1 MGVSK
6 NDVGRPS
13 NKTIIIRRIL
23 KVVLLLIIIALAF
36 LIGYNLKDKN
46 SNNPIKSS
54 GKKIQSDD
62 SIKTSKEEL
71 QLDDSIVK
79 KLYSEIENVSFY
91 EKIDGN
97 IEDLCAFYCEDM
109 TYNDMDDNFKMS
121 LVLNQFDLE
130 KTNKIKYEE
139 IKEKYYDI
147 FGNYDIASE
156 FYNYNINKLGNVKLN
171 KGYYQLLGED
181 VTVDPILGTGYTLV
195 SAQKDSSKIEL
206 FIAQWYNNADELIE
220 TDEPIYE
227 YYDTNACGDVKC
239 SAVFK
244 SSDVNDSKNVI
255 KNNKLTHAYL
265 FVGPRG
271 TGKTSI
277 AKIFAKTINCLH
289 PEDGLSC
296 EKCDICI
303 SNNSNEN
310 VDVIEMDAA
319 SNNGVDEI
327 REIRNHIT
335 LLPTVSKYKIYI
347 IDEVHMLTTGAFN
360 ALLKTLEE
368 PPEHI
373 IFILATTEP
382 HKIPLT
388 IMSRCQSFEFK
399 PIPVA
404 TIKER
409 LKYICA
415 QENINIDDKSL
426 NLIAEES
433 NGGLRDAVSMLDQLN
448 AYADGNIKYE
458 DVLILNGRI
467 NDDEIEK
474 FMTEMVNDDLNSV
487 FTKIES
493 WQEEGKNFIYICE
506 DFIRFLR
513 NELIKFK
520 LENNSNIVN
529 LIGEN
534 KTIEVIMILN
544 KISNDMKIS
553 KDKKV
558 LFDVTII
565 NITNILK
572 SKQMFENNT
581 YTSKNINIENK
592 TPEKV
597 EIKEEKPQT
606 VEVPI
611 KETKDYTLYDELM
624 SIRLNNTLGIA
635 DKKSKIE
642 YENAV
647 ENLKNDISDL
657 NKLKIINLLDDTKI
671 TAGSKD
677 GIILTTDSDNILHD
691 LYDNMELLEES
702 LESLLGK
709 KVKVC
714 ILLDE
719 LWNKKRII
727 YVEKIKNK
735 EKIDIIDE
743 EDILNKIKS
752 LNTGEKS
759 EFDDLLEIGG
769 E

>member
-1 MGVSK
+1 MK
-6 NDVGRPS
+6 YQALYRKYRPKTFDDVYGQQ
-13 NKTIIIRRIL
+13 I
-23 KVVLLLIIIALAF
+23 VV
-36 LIGYNLKDKN
+36 
-46 SNNPIKSS
+46 
-54 GKKIQSDD
+54 Q
-62 SIKTSKEEL
+62 
-71 QLDDSIVK
+71 
-79 KLYSEIENVSFY
+79 
-91 EKIDGN
+91 
-97 IEDLCAFYCEDM
+97 
-109 TYNDMDDNFKMS
+109 
-121 LVLNQFDLE
+121 
-130 KTNKIKYEE
+130 
-139 IKEKYYDI
+139 
-147 FGNYDIASE
+147 
-156 FYNYNINKLGNVKLN
+156 
-171 KGYYQLLGED
+171 
-181 VTVDPILGTGYTLV
+181 TL
-195 SAQKDSSKIEL
+195 
-206 FIAQWYNNADELIE
+206 
-220 TDEPIYE
+220 
-227 YYDTNACGDVKC
+227 
-239 SAVFK
+239 
-244 SSDVNDSKNVI
+244 KNVI

-310 VDVIEMDAA
+310 VDIIEMDAA

-458 DVLILNGRI
+458 DVLLLNGRI
-467 NDDEIEK
+467 NDNEIEK

-544 KISNDMKIS
+544 KIANDMKIS

-572 SKQMFENNT
+572 NKQMFENNT
-581 YTSKNINIENK
+581 YTSKNIKIENK

-606 VEVPI
+606 MEVPI
-611 KETKDYTLYDELM
+611 KETKNYTLYDELM
-624 SIRLNNTLGIA
+624 NIRLNNTLSIA

>member
-1 MGVSK
+1 MK
-6 NDVGRPS
+6 YQALYRKYRPKTFDDVYGQQ
-13 NKTIIIRRIL
+13 I
-23 KVVLLLIIIALAF
+23 VV
-36 LIGYNLKDKN
+36 
-46 SNNPIKSS
+46 
-54 GKKIQSDD
+54 Q
-62 SIKTSKEEL
+62 
-71 QLDDSIVK
+71 
-79 KLYSEIENVSFY
+79 
-91 EKIDGN
+91 
-97 IEDLCAFYCEDM
+97 
-109 TYNDMDDNFKMS
+109 
-121 LVLNQFDLE
+121 
-130 KTNKIKYEE
+130 
-139 IKEKYYDI
+139 
-147 FGNYDIASE
+147 
-156 FYNYNINKLGNVKLN
+156 
-171 KGYYQLLGED
+171 
-181 VTVDPILGTGYTLV
+181 TL
-195 SAQKDSSKIEL
+195 
-206 FIAQWYNNADELIE
+206 
-220 TDEPIYE
+220 
-227 YYDTNACGDVKC
+227 
-239 SAVFK
+239 
-244 SSDVNDSKNVI
+244 KNVI

-310 VDVIEMDAA
+310 VDIIEMDAA

-458 DVLILNGRI
+458 DVLLLNGRI
-467 NDDEIEK
+467 NDNEIEK

-534 KTIEVIMILN
+534 KIIEVIMILN

-572 SKQMFENNT
+572 NKQMFENDT
-581 YTSKNINIENK
+581 YTSKDIKIENK

-606 VEVPI
+606 MEVPI
-611 KETKDYTLYDELM
+611 KETKNYTLYDELM
-624 SIRLNNTLGIA
+624 NIRLNNTLGIA

>member
-1 MGVSK
+1 MK
-6 NDVGRPS
+6 YQALYRKYRPKTFDDVYGQQ
-13 NKTIIIRRIL
+13 I
-23 KVVLLLIIIALAF
+23 VV
-36 LIGYNLKDKN
+36 
-46 SNNPIKSS
+46 
-54 GKKIQSDD
+54 Q
-62 SIKTSKEEL
+62 
-71 QLDDSIVK
+71 
-79 KLYSEIENVSFY
+79 
-91 EKIDGN
+91 
-97 IEDLCAFYCEDM
+97 
-109 TYNDMDDNFKMS
+109 
-121 LVLNQFDLE
+121 
-130 KTNKIKYEE
+130 
-139 IKEKYYDI
+139 
-147 FGNYDIASE
+147 
-156 FYNYNINKLGNVKLN
+156 
-171 KGYYQLLGED
+171 
-181 VTVDPILGTGYTLV
+181 TL
-195 SAQKDSSKIEL
+195 
-206 FIAQWYNNADELIE
+206 
-220 TDEPIYE
+220 
-227 YYDTNACGDVKC
+227 
-239 SAVFK
+239 
-244 SSDVNDSKNVI
+244 KNVI

-289 PEDGLSC
+289 PKDGLSC

-310 VDVIEMDAA
+310 VDIIEMDAA

-458 DVLILNGRI
+458 DVLLLNGRI

-572 SKQMFENNT
+572 SKQTFENDT
-581 YTSKNINIENK
+581 YTSKNIKIENK

-606 VEVPI
+606 MEVPI

>member
-1 MGVSK
+1 MK
-6 NDVGRPS
+6 YQALYRKYRPKTFDDVYGQQ
-13 NKTIIIRRIL
+13 I
-23 KVVLLLIIIALAF
+23 VV
-36 LIGYNLKDKN
+36 
-46 SNNPIKSS
+46 
-54 GKKIQSDD
+54 Q
-62 SIKTSKEEL
+62 
-71 QLDDSIVK
+71 
-79 KLYSEIENVSFY
+79 
-91 EKIDGN
+91 
-97 IEDLCAFYCEDM
+97 
-109 TYNDMDDNFKMS
+109 
-121 LVLNQFDLE
+121 
-130 KTNKIKYEE
+130 
-139 IKEKYYDI
+139 
-147 FGNYDIASE
+147 
-156 FYNYNINKLGNVKLN
+156 
-171 KGYYQLLGED
+171 
-181 VTVDPILGTGYTLV
+181 TL
-195 SAQKDSSKIEL
+195 
-206 FIAQWYNNADELIE
+206 
-220 TDEPIYE
+220 
-227 YYDTNACGDVKC
+227 
-239 SAVFK
+239 
-244 SSDVNDSKNVI
+244 KNVI

-277 AKIFAKTINCLH
+277 AKIFAKTINCLN

-310 VDVIEMDAA
+310 VDIIEMDAA

-458 DVLILNGRI
+458 DVLLLNGRI
-467 NDDEIEK
+467 NDNEIEK
-474 FMTEMVNDDLNSV
+474 FMAEMVNDDLNSV

-572 SKQMFENNT
+572 NKQMFENDT
-581 YTSKNINIENK
+581 YTSKNIKIENK

-597 EIKEEKPQT
+597 EIKEEKTQT

-611 KETKDYTLYDELM
+611 KETKNYTLYDELM
-624 SIRLNNTLGIA
+624 NIRLNNTLGIA

-727 YVEKIKNK
+727 YVKKIKNK

-743 EDILNKIKS
+743 EEILNKIKS

>member
-1 MGVSK
+1 MK
-6 NDVGRPS
+6 YQALYRKYRPKTFDDVYGQQ
-13 NKTIIIRRIL
+13 I
-23 KVVLLLIIIALAF
+23 VV
-36 LIGYNLKDKN
+36 
-46 SNNPIKSS
+46 
-54 GKKIQSDD
+54 Q
-62 SIKTSKEEL
+62 
-71 QLDDSIVK
+71 
-79 KLYSEIENVSFY
+79 
-91 EKIDGN
+91 
-97 IEDLCAFYCEDM
+97 
-109 TYNDMDDNFKMS
+109 
-121 LVLNQFDLE
+121 
-130 KTNKIKYEE
+130 
-139 IKEKYYDI
+139 
-147 FGNYDIASE
+147 
-156 FYNYNINKLGNVKLN
+156 
-171 KGYYQLLGED
+171 
-181 VTVDPILGTGYTLV
+181 TL
-195 SAQKDSSKIEL
+195 
-206 FIAQWYNNADELIE
+206 
-220 TDEPIYE
+220 
-227 YYDTNACGDVKC
+227 
-239 SAVFK
+239 
-244 SSDVNDSKNVI
+244 KNVI

-310 VDVIEMDAA
+310 VDIIEMDAA

-404 TIKER
+404 IIKER

-458 DVLILNGRI
+458 DVLLLNGRI

-534 KTIEVIMILN
+534 KIIEVIMILN

-572 SKQMFENNT
+572 NKQMFENNT
-581 YTSKNINIENK
+581 YTSKDIKIENK

-606 VEVPI
+606 MKVPI
-611 KETKDYTLYDELM
+611 KETKNYTLYDELM
-624 SIRLNNTLGIA
+624 NIRLNNTLGIA

-642 YENAV
+642 YENTV

-709 KVKVC
+709 NVKVC

-743 EDILNKIKS
+743 EDILNKIKL

>member
-1 MGVSK
+1 MK
-6 NDVGRPS
+6 YQALYRKYRPKTFDDVYGQQ
-13 NKTIIIRRIL
+13 I
-23 KVVLLLIIIALAF
+23 VV
-36 LIGYNLKDKN
+36 
-46 SNNPIKSS
+46 
-54 GKKIQSDD
+54 Q
-62 SIKTSKEEL
+62 
-71 QLDDSIVK
+71 
-79 KLYSEIENVSFY
+79 
-91 EKIDGN
+91 
-97 IEDLCAFYCEDM
+97 
-109 TYNDMDDNFKMS
+109 
-121 LVLNQFDLE
+121 
-130 KTNKIKYEE
+130 
-139 IKEKYYDI
+139 
-147 FGNYDIASE
+147 
-156 FYNYNINKLGNVKLN
+156 
-171 KGYYQLLGED
+171 
-181 VTVDPILGTGYTLV
+181 TL
-195 SAQKDSSKIEL
+195 
-206 FIAQWYNNADELIE
+206 
-220 TDEPIYE
+220 
-227 YYDTNACGDVKC
+227 
-239 SAVFK
+239 
-244 SSDVNDSKNVI
+244 KNVI

-296 EKCDICI
+296 EKCDICV

-310 VDVIEMDAA
+310 VDIIEMDAA

-572 SKQMFENNT
+572 SKQMFIEFLFRLHRRENVHF
-581 YTSKNINIENK
+581 
-592 TPEKV
+592 P
-597 EIKEEKPQT
+597 
-606 VEVPI
+606 
-611 KETKDYTLYDELM
+611 
-624 SIRLNNTLGIA
+624 
-635 DKKSKIE
+635 
-642 YENAV
+642 
-647 ENLKNDISDL
+647 
-657 NKLKIINLLDDTKI
+657 
-671 TAGSKD
+671 
-677 GIILTTDSDNILHD
+677 
-691 LYDNMELLEES
+691 
-702 LESLLGK
+702 
-709 KVKVC
+709 
-714 ILLDE
+714 
-719 LWNKKRII
+719 
-727 YVEKIKNK
+727 
-735 EKIDIIDE
+735 
-743 EDILNKIKS
+743 
-752 LNTGEKS
+752 
-759 EFDDLLEIGG
+759 
-769 E
+769 

>member
-1 MGVSK
+1 MK
-6 NDVGRPS
+6 YQALYRKYRPKTFDDVYGQQ
-13 NKTIIIRRIL
+13 I
-23 KVVLLLIIIALAF
+23 VV
-36 LIGYNLKDKN
+36 
-46 SNNPIKSS
+46 
-54 GKKIQSDD
+54 Q
-62 SIKTSKEEL
+62 
-71 QLDDSIVK
+71 
-79 KLYSEIENVSFY
+79 
-91 EKIDGN
+91 
-97 IEDLCAFYCEDM
+97 
-109 TYNDMDDNFKMS
+109 
-121 LVLNQFDLE
+121 
-130 KTNKIKYEE
+130 
-139 IKEKYYDI
+139 
-147 FGNYDIASE
+147 
-156 FYNYNINKLGNVKLN
+156 
-171 KGYYQLLGED
+171 
-181 VTVDPILGTGYTLV
+181 TL
-195 SAQKDSSKIEL
+195 
-206 FIAQWYNNADELIE
+206 
-220 TDEPIYE
+220 
-227 YYDTNACGDVKC
+227 
-239 SAVFK
+239 
-244 SSDVNDSKNVI
+244 KNVI

-310 VDVIEMDAA
+310 VDIIEMDAA

-404 TIKER
+404 IIKER

-415 QENINIDDKSL
+415 HENINIDDKSL

-448 AYADGNIKYE
+448 AYSDGNIKYE
-458 DVLILNGRI
+458 DVLLLNGRI
-467 NDDEIEK
+467 NDNEIEK

-572 SKQMFENNT
+572 NKQMFENNT
-581 YTSKNINIENK
+581 YTSKNIKIENK

-611 KETKDYTLYDELM
+611 KETKNYTLYDELM
-624 SIRLNNTLGIA
+624 NIRLNNTLGIA

>member
-1 MGVSK
+1 MK
-6 NDVGRPS
+6 YQALYRKYRPKTFDDVYGQQ
-13 NKTIIIRRIL
+13 I
-23 KVVLLLIIIALAF
+23 VV
-36 LIGYNLKDKN
+36 
-46 SNNPIKSS
+46 
-54 GKKIQSDD
+54 Q
-62 SIKTSKEEL
+62 
-71 QLDDSIVK
+71 
-79 KLYSEIENVSFY
+79 
-91 EKIDGN
+91 
-97 IEDLCAFYCEDM
+97 
-109 TYNDMDDNFKMS
+109 
-121 LVLNQFDLE
+121 
-130 KTNKIKYEE
+130 
-139 IKEKYYDI
+139 
-147 FGNYDIASE
+147 
-156 FYNYNINKLGNVKLN
+156 
-171 KGYYQLLGED
+171 
-181 VTVDPILGTGYTLV
+181 TL
-195 SAQKDSSKIEL
+195 
-206 FIAQWYNNADELIE
+206 
-220 TDEPIYE
+220 
-227 YYDTNACGDVKC
+227 
-239 SAVFK
+239 
-244 SSDVNDSKNVI
+244 KNVI

-310 VDVIEMDAA
+310 VDIIEMDAA

-458 DVLILNGRI
+458 DVLLLNGRI
-467 NDDEIEK
+467 NDNEIEK

-487 FTKIES
+487 FAKIES

-520 LENNSNIVN
+520 LENNSNIVS

-572 SKQMFENNT
+572 NKQMFENNT
-581 YTSKNINIENK
+581 YESKNIQIENK
-592 TPEKV
+592 TSEKV

-743 EDILNKIKS
+743 KDILNKIKS

>member
-1 MGVSK
+1 MK
-6 NDVGRPS
+6 YQALYRKYRPKTFDDVYGQQ
-13 NKTIIIRRIL
+13 I
-23 KVVLLLIIIALAF
+23 VV
-36 LIGYNLKDKN
+36 
-46 SNNPIKSS
+46 
-54 GKKIQSDD
+54 Q
-62 SIKTSKEEL
+62 
-71 QLDDSIVK
+71 
-79 KLYSEIENVSFY
+79 
-91 EKIDGN
+91 
-97 IEDLCAFYCEDM
+97 
-109 TYNDMDDNFKMS
+109 
-121 LVLNQFDLE
+121 
-130 KTNKIKYEE
+130 
-139 IKEKYYDI
+139 
-147 FGNYDIASE
+147 
-156 FYNYNINKLGNVKLN
+156 
-171 KGYYQLLGED
+171 
-181 VTVDPILGTGYTLV
+181 TL
-195 SAQKDSSKIEL
+195 
-206 FIAQWYNNADELIE
+206 
-220 TDEPIYE
+220 
-227 YYDTNACGDVKC
+227 
-239 SAVFK
+239 
-244 SSDVNDSKNVI
+244 KNVI

-296 EKCDICI
+296 EKCDICV
-303 SNNSNEN
+303 SNNLNEN
-310 VDVIEMDAA
+310 VDIIEMDAA

-347 IDEVHMLTTGAFN
+347 IDEVHMLTTGTFN

-399 PIPVA
+399 PIPV
-404 TIKER
+404 TIIKER
-409 LKYICA
+409 LKYICT

-458 DVLILNGRI
+458 DVLLLNGRI
-467 NDDEIEK
+467 NDNEIEK

-493 WQEEGKNFIYICE
+493 WQEEGKNFIYISE

-572 SKQMFENNT
+572 NKQMFENNT
-581 YTSKNINIENK
+581 YTSKNIKIENK

-606 VEVPI
+606 MEVPI
-611 KETKDYTLYDELM
+611 KETKNYTLYDELM
-624 SIRLNNTLGIA
+624 NIRLNNTLSIA

-642 YENAV
+642 YETAV

-735 EKIDIIDE
+735 EKIDIINE
-743 EDILNKIKS
+743 EDILNKIKL

>member
-1 MGVSK
+1 MK
-6 NDVGRPS
+6 YQALYRKYRPKTFDDVYGQQ
-13 NKTIIIRRIL
+13 I
-23 KVVLLLIIIALAF
+23 VV
-36 LIGYNLKDKN
+36 
-46 SNNPIKSS
+46 
-54 GKKIQSDD
+54 Q
-62 SIKTSKEEL
+62 
-71 QLDDSIVK
+71 
-79 KLYSEIENVSFY
+79 
-91 EKIDGN
+91 
-97 IEDLCAFYCEDM
+97 
-109 TYNDMDDNFKMS
+109 
-121 LVLNQFDLE
+121 
-130 KTNKIKYEE
+130 
-139 IKEKYYDI
+139 
-147 FGNYDIASE
+147 
-156 FYNYNINKLGNVKLN
+156 
-171 KGYYQLLGED
+171 
-181 VTVDPILGTGYTLV
+181 TL
-195 SAQKDSSKIEL
+195 
-206 FIAQWYNNADELIE
+206 
-220 TDEPIYE
+220 
-227 YYDTNACGDVKC
+227 
-239 SAVFK
+239 
-244 SSDVNDSKNVI
+244 KNVI

-310 VDVIEMDAA
+310 VDIIEMDAA

-409 LKYICA
+409 LKYICS

-458 DVLILNGRI
+458 DVLLLNGRI

-474 FMTEMVNDDLNSV
+474 FMTKMVNDDLNSV

-520 LENNSNIVN
+520 LENNSNIVS

-572 SKQMFENNT
+572 NKQMFENT
-581 YTSKNINIENK
+581 AYESKNIKIENK

-624 SIRLNNTLGIA
+624 NIRLNNTLGIA

-677 GIILTTDSDNILHD
+677 GIIFTTDSDNILHD

-702 LESLLGK
+702 MESLLGK

>member
-1 MGVSK
+1 MK
-6 NDVGRPS
+6 YQALYRKYRPKTFDDVYGQQ
-13 NKTIIIRRIL
+13 I
-23 KVVLLLIIIALAF
+23 VV
-36 LIGYNLKDKN
+36 
-46 SNNPIKSS
+46 
-54 GKKIQSDD
+54 Q
-62 SIKTSKEEL
+62 
-71 QLDDSIVK
+71 
-79 KLYSEIENVSFY
+79 
-91 EKIDGN
+91 
-97 IEDLCAFYCEDM
+97 
-109 TYNDMDDNFKMS
+109 
-121 LVLNQFDLE
+121 
-130 KTNKIKYEE
+130 
-139 IKEKYYDI
+139 
-147 FGNYDIASE
+147 
-156 FYNYNINKLGNVKLN
+156 
-171 KGYYQLLGED
+171 
-181 VTVDPILGTGYTLV
+181 TL
-195 SAQKDSSKIEL
+195 
-206 FIAQWYNNADELIE
+206 
-220 TDEPIYE
+220 
-227 YYDTNACGDVKC
+227 
-239 SAVFK
+239 
-244 SSDVNDSKNVI
+244 KNVI

-310 VDVIEMDAA
+310 VDIIEMDAA

-458 DVLILNGRI
+458 DVLLLNGRI

-474 FMTEMVNDDLNSV
+474 FMIEMVNDDLDSL

-572 SKQMFENNT
+572 NKQMFENNV
-581 YTSKNINIENK
+581 YDSKNMKIENK
-592 TPEKV
+592 TSEKV

-611 KETKDYTLYDELM
+611 KEIKDYTLYDELM
-624 SIRLNNTLGIA
+624 SIRLNNTLSIA

-677 GIILTTDSDNILHD
+677 GIILTTDNDNILHD

-743 EDILNKIKS
+743 KDILNKIKS

>member
-1 MGVSK
+1 MK
-6 NDVGRPS
+6 YQALYRKYRPKTFDDVYGQQ
-13 NKTIIIRRIL
+13 I
-23 KVVLLLIIIALAF
+23 VV
-36 LIGYNLKDKN
+36 
-46 SNNPIKSS
+46 
-54 GKKIQSDD
+54 Q
-62 SIKTSKEEL
+62 
-71 QLDDSIVK
+71 
-79 KLYSEIENVSFY
+79 
-91 EKIDGN
+91 
-97 IEDLCAFYCEDM
+97 
-109 TYNDMDDNFKMS
+109 
-121 LVLNQFDLE
+121 
-130 KTNKIKYEE
+130 
-139 IKEKYYDI
+139 
-147 FGNYDIASE
+147 
-156 FYNYNINKLGNVKLN
+156 
-171 KGYYQLLGED
+171 
-181 VTVDPILGTGYTLV
+181 TL
-195 SAQKDSSKIEL
+195 
-206 FIAQWYNNADELIE
+206 
-220 TDEPIYE
+220 
-227 YYDTNACGDVKC
+227 
-239 SAVFK
+239 
-244 SSDVNDSKNVI
+244 KNVI

-310 VDVIEMDAA
+310 VDIIEMDAA

-458 DVLILNGRI
+458 DVLLLNGRI
-467 NDDEIEK
+467 NDNEIEK

-572 SKQMFENNT
+572 NKQMFENDTN
-581 YTSKNINIENK
+581 TSKNIKIENK

-606 VEVPI
+606 MEVPI
-611 KETKDYTLYDELM
+611 KETKNYTLYDELM
-624 SIRLNNTLGIA
+624 NIRLNNTLSIA

>member
-1 MGVSK
+1 MK
-6 NDVGRPS
+6 YQALYRKYRPKTFDDVYGQQ
-13 NKTIIIRRIL
+13 I
-23 KVVLLLIIIALAF
+23 VV
-36 LIGYNLKDKN
+36 
-46 SNNPIKSS
+46 
-54 GKKIQSDD
+54 Q
-62 SIKTSKEEL
+62 
-71 QLDDSIVK
+71 
-79 KLYSEIENVSFY
+79 
-91 EKIDGN
+91 
-97 IEDLCAFYCEDM
+97 
-109 TYNDMDDNFKMS
+109 
-121 LVLNQFDLE
+121 
-130 KTNKIKYEE
+130 
-139 IKEKYYDI
+139 
-147 FGNYDIASE
+147 
-156 FYNYNINKLGNVKLN
+156 
-171 KGYYQLLGED
+171 
-181 VTVDPILGTGYTLV
+181 TL
-195 SAQKDSSKIEL
+195 
-206 FIAQWYNNADELIE
+206 
-220 TDEPIYE
+220 
-227 YYDTNACGDVKC
+227 
-239 SAVFK
+239 
-244 SSDVNDSKNVI
+244 KNVI

-310 VDVIEMDAA
+310 VDIIEMDAA

-335 LLPTVSKYKIYI
+335 LLPTISKYKIYI

-404 TIKER
+404 IIKER

-458 DVLILNGRI
+458 DVLLLNGRI
-467 NDDEIEK
+467 NDNEIEK

-513 NELIKFK
+513 NELIKFN

-572 SKQMFENNT
+572 NKQMFENDT
-581 YTSKNINIENK
+581 YTSKDIKIENK

-606 VEVPI
+606 MEVPI
-611 KETKDYTLYDELM
+611 KETKNYTLYDELM
-624 SIRLNNTLGIA
+624 NIRLNNTLGIA

>member
-1 MGVSK
+1 MK
-6 NDVGRPS
+6 YQALYRKYRPKTFDDVYGQQ
-13 NKTIIIRRIL
+13 I
-23 KVVLLLIIIALAF
+23 VV
-36 LIGYNLKDKN
+36 
-46 SNNPIKSS
+46 
-54 GKKIQSDD
+54 Q
-62 SIKTSKEEL
+62 
-71 QLDDSIVK
+71 
-79 KLYSEIENVSFY
+79 
-91 EKIDGN
+91 
-97 IEDLCAFYCEDM
+97 
-109 TYNDMDDNFKMS
+109 
-121 LVLNQFDLE
+121 
-130 KTNKIKYEE
+130 
-139 IKEKYYDI
+139 
-147 FGNYDIASE
+147 
-156 FYNYNINKLGNVKLN
+156 
-171 KGYYQLLGED
+171 
-181 VTVDPILGTGYTLV
+181 TL
-195 SAQKDSSKIEL
+195 
-206 FIAQWYNNADELIE
+206 
-220 TDEPIYE
+220 
-227 YYDTNACGDVKC
+227 
-239 SAVFK
+239 
-244 SSDVNDSKNVI
+244 KNVI

-296 EKCDICI
+296 EKCDICV
-303 SNNSNEN
+303 SNNLNEN
-310 VDVIEMDAA
+310 VDIIEMDAA

-404 TIKER
+404 IIKER

-458 DVLILNGRI
+458 DVLLLNGRI
-467 NDDEIEK
+467 NDNEIEK

-572 SKQMFENNT
+572 SKQMFENDT
-581 YTSKNINIENK
+581 YTSKNIKIENK

-606 VEVPI
+606 MEVPI

-743 EDILNKIKS
+743 KDILNKIKS

>member
-1 MGVSK
+1 MK
-6 NDVGRPS
+6 YQALYRKYRPKTFDDVYGQQ
-13 NKTIIIRRIL
+13 I
-23 KVVLLLIIIALAF
+23 VV
-36 LIGYNLKDKN
+36 
-46 SNNPIKSS
+46 
-54 GKKIQSDD
+54 Q
-62 SIKTSKEEL
+62 
-71 QLDDSIVK
+71 
-79 KLYSEIENVSFY
+79 
-91 EKIDGN
+91 
-97 IEDLCAFYCEDM
+97 
-109 TYNDMDDNFKMS
+109 
-121 LVLNQFDLE
+121 
-130 KTNKIKYEE
+130 
-139 IKEKYYDI
+139 
-147 FGNYDIASE
+147 
-156 FYNYNINKLGNVKLN
+156 
-171 KGYYQLLGED
+171 
-181 VTVDPILGTGYTLV
+181 TL
-195 SAQKDSSKIEL
+195 
-206 FIAQWYNNADELIE
+206 
-220 TDEPIYE
+220 
-227 YYDTNACGDVKC
+227 
-239 SAVFK
+239 
-244 SSDVNDSKNVI
+244 KNVI

-310 VDVIEMDAA
+310 VDIIEMDAA

-458 DVLILNGRI
+458 DVLLLNGRI
-467 NDDEIEK
+467 NDNEIEK

-572 SKQMFENNT
+572 NKQTFENDT
-581 YTSKNINIENK
+581 YTSKNIKIENK

-606 VEVPI
+606 IEVPI
-611 KETKDYTLYDELM
+611 KETKNYTLYDELM
-624 SIRLNNTLGIA
+624 NIRLNNTLGIA

-743 EDILNKIKS
+743 KGILNKIKL

>member
-1 MGVSK
+1 MK
-6 NDVGRPS
+6 YQALYRKYRPKTFDDVYGQQ
-13 NKTIIIRRIL
+13 I
-23 KVVLLLIIIALAF
+23 VV
-36 LIGYNLKDKN
+36 
-46 SNNPIKSS
+46 
-54 GKKIQSDD
+54 Q
-62 SIKTSKEEL
+62 
-71 QLDDSIVK
+71 
-79 KLYSEIENVSFY
+79 
-91 EKIDGN
+91 
-97 IEDLCAFYCEDM
+97 
-109 TYNDMDDNFKMS
+109 
-121 LVLNQFDLE
+121 
-130 KTNKIKYEE
+130 
-139 IKEKYYDI
+139 
-147 FGNYDIASE
+147 
-156 FYNYNINKLGNVKLN
+156 
-171 KGYYQLLGED
+171 
-181 VTVDPILGTGYTLV
+181 TL
-195 SAQKDSSKIEL
+195 
-206 FIAQWYNNADELIE
+206 
-220 TDEPIYE
+220 
-227 YYDTNACGDVKC
+227 
-239 SAVFK
+239 
-244 SSDVNDSKNVI
+244 KNVI

-310 VDVIEMDAA
+310 VDIIEMDAA

-458 DVLILNGRI
+458 DVLLLNGRI

-520 LENNSNIVN
+520 LENNSNIVS

-572 SKQMFENNT
+572 NKQMFENNA
-581 YTSKNINIENK
+581 YDSKNMKIENK
-592 TPEKV
+592 IPEKV

-635 DKKSKIE
+635 DKRSKIE

-735 EKIDIIDE
+735 ETIDIIDE
-743 EDILNKIKS
+743 KDILNKIKS

>member
-1 MGVSK
+1 MK
-6 NDVGRPS
+6 YQALYRKYRPKTFDDVYGQQ
-13 NKTIIIRRIL
+13 I
-23 KVVLLLIIIALAF
+23 VV
-36 LIGYNLKDKN
+36 
-46 SNNPIKSS
+46 
-54 GKKIQSDD
+54 Q
-62 SIKTSKEEL
+62 
-71 QLDDSIVK
+71 
-79 KLYSEIENVSFY
+79 
-91 EKIDGN
+91 
-97 IEDLCAFYCEDM
+97 
-109 TYNDMDDNFKMS
+109 
-121 LVLNQFDLE
+121 
-130 KTNKIKYEE
+130 
-139 IKEKYYDI
+139 
-147 FGNYDIASE
+147 
-156 FYNYNINKLGNVKLN
+156 
-171 KGYYQLLGED
+171 
-181 VTVDPILGTGYTLV
+181 TL
-195 SAQKDSSKIEL
+195 
-206 FIAQWYNNADELIE
+206 
-220 TDEPIYE
+220 
-227 YYDTNACGDVKC
+227 
-239 SAVFK
+239 
-244 SSDVNDSKNVI
+244 KNVI

-310 VDVIEMDAA
+310 VDIIEMDAA

-458 DVLILNGRI
+458 DVLLLNGRI

-474 FMTEMVNDDLNSV
+474 FMKKMVNDDLNSV

-520 LENNSNIVN
+520 LENNSNIVS

-572 SKQMFENNT
+572 NKQMFENT
-581 YTSKNINIENK
+581 AYESKNIKIENK

-624 SIRLNNTLGIA
+624 NIRLNNTLGIA

-677 GIILTTDSDNILHD
+677 GIIFTTDSDNILHD

-702 LESLLGK
+702 MESLLGK

>member
-1 MGVSK
+1 MK
-6 NDVGRPS
+6 YQALYRKYRPKTFDDVYGQQ
-13 NKTIIIRRIL
+13 I
-23 KVVLLLIIIALAF
+23 VV
-36 LIGYNLKDKN
+36 
-46 SNNPIKSS
+46 
-54 GKKIQSDD
+54 Q
-62 SIKTSKEEL
+62 
-71 QLDDSIVK
+71 
-79 KLYSEIENVSFY
+79 
-91 EKIDGN
+91 
-97 IEDLCAFYCEDM
+97 
-109 TYNDMDDNFKMS
+109 
-121 LVLNQFDLE
+121 
-130 KTNKIKYEE
+130 
-139 IKEKYYDI
+139 
-147 FGNYDIASE
+147 
-156 FYNYNINKLGNVKLN
+156 
-171 KGYYQLLGED
+171 
-181 VTVDPILGTGYTLV
+181 TL
-195 SAQKDSSKIEL
+195 
-206 FIAQWYNNADELIE
+206 
-220 TDEPIYE
+220 
-227 YYDTNACGDVKC
+227 
-239 SAVFK
+239 
-244 SSDVNDSKNVI
+244 KNVI

-296 EKCDICI
+296 EKCDICV

-310 VDVIEMDAA
+310 VDIIEMDAA

-458 DVLILNGRI
+458 DVLLLNGRI

-572 SKQMFENNT
+572 SKRMFENNT
-581 YTSKNINIENK
+581 YTSKNINTENK

-597 EIKEEKPQT
+597 EIKEEKLQT
-606 VEVPI
+606 MEVPI
-611 KETKDYTLYDELM
+611 KETKNYTLYDELM
-624 SIRLNNTLGIA
+624 NIRLNNTLSIA

-743 EDILNKIKS
+743 KDILNKIKS

>member
-1 MGVSK
+1 MK
-6 NDVGRPS
+6 YQALYRKYRPKTFDDVYGQQ
-13 NKTIIIRRIL
+13 I
-23 KVVLLLIIIALAF
+23 VV
-36 LIGYNLKDKN
+36 
-46 SNNPIKSS
+46 
-54 GKKIQSDD
+54 Q
-62 SIKTSKEEL
+62 
-71 QLDDSIVK
+71 
-79 KLYSEIENVSFY
+79 
-91 EKIDGN
+91 
-97 IEDLCAFYCEDM
+97 
-109 TYNDMDDNFKMS
+109 
-121 LVLNQFDLE
+121 
-130 KTNKIKYEE
+130 
-139 IKEKYYDI
+139 
-147 FGNYDIASE
+147 
-156 FYNYNINKLGNVKLN
+156 
-171 KGYYQLLGED
+171 
-181 VTVDPILGTGYTLV
+181 TL
-195 SAQKDSSKIEL
+195 
-206 FIAQWYNNADELIE
+206 
-220 TDEPIYE
+220 
-227 YYDTNACGDVKC
+227 
-239 SAVFK
+239 
-244 SSDVNDSKNVI
+244 KNVI

-296 EKCDICI
+296 EKCDICV
-303 SNNSNEN
+303 SNNLNEN
-310 VDVIEMDAA
+310 VDIIEMDAA

-458 DVLILNGRI
+458 DVLLLNGRI
-467 NDDEIEK
+467 NDNEIEK

-520 LENNSNIVN
+520 LENNSNIVS

-572 SKQMFENNT
+572 SKQMFESNS
-581 YTSKNINIENK
+581 YESKNIKIENK
-592 TPEKV
+592 TSENE
-597 EIKEEKPQT
+597 EIKEEKLQT

-611 KETKDYTLYDELM
+611 KETKNYTLYDELM
-624 SIRLNNTLGIA
+624 NIRLNNTLGIA

-743 EDILNKIKS
+743 KDILNKIKL

>member
-1 MGVSK
+1 MK
-6 NDVGRPS
+6 YQALYRKYRPKTFDDVYGQQ
-13 NKTIIIRRIL
+13 I
-23 KVVLLLIIIALAF
+23 VV
-36 LIGYNLKDKN
+36 
-46 SNNPIKSS
+46 
-54 GKKIQSDD
+54 Q
-62 SIKTSKEEL
+62 
-71 QLDDSIVK
+71 
-79 KLYSEIENVSFY
+79 
-91 EKIDGN
+91 
-97 IEDLCAFYCEDM
+97 
-109 TYNDMDDNFKMS
+109 
-121 LVLNQFDLE
+121 
-130 KTNKIKYEE
+130 
-139 IKEKYYDI
+139 
-147 FGNYDIASE
+147 
-156 FYNYNINKLGNVKLN
+156 
-171 KGYYQLLGED
+171 
-181 VTVDPILGTGYTLV
+181 TL
-195 SAQKDSSKIEL
+195 
-206 FIAQWYNNADELIE
+206 
-220 TDEPIYE
+220 
-227 YYDTNACGDVKC
+227 
-239 SAVFK
+239 
-244 SSDVNDSKNVI
+244 KNVI

-310 VDVIEMDAA
+310 VDIIEMDAA

-458 DVLILNGRI
+458 DVLLLNGRI

-572 SKQMFENNT
+572 NKQMFENNT
-581 YTSKNINIENK
+581 YTSKNIKIENK

-597 EIKEEKPQT
+597 EKKEEKPQT
-606 VEVPI
+606 MEVPI
-611 KETKDYTLYDELM
+611 KETKNYTLYDELM
-624 SIRLNNTLGIA
+624 NIRLNNTLGIA

>member
-1 MGVSK
+1 MK
-6 NDVGRPS
+6 YQALYRKYRPKTFDDVYGQQ
-13 NKTIIIRRIL
+13 I
-23 KVVLLLIIIALAF
+23 VV
-36 LIGYNLKDKN
+36 
-46 SNNPIKSS
+46 
-54 GKKIQSDD
+54 Q
-62 SIKTSKEEL
+62 
-71 QLDDSIVK
+71 
-79 KLYSEIENVSFY
+79 
-91 EKIDGN
+91 
-97 IEDLCAFYCEDM
+97 
-109 TYNDMDDNFKMS
+109 
-121 LVLNQFDLE
+121 
-130 KTNKIKYEE
+130 
-139 IKEKYYDI
+139 
-147 FGNYDIASE
+147 
-156 FYNYNINKLGNVKLN
+156 
-171 KGYYQLLGED
+171 
-181 VTVDPILGTGYTLV
+181 TL
-195 SAQKDSSKIEL
+195 
-206 FIAQWYNNADELIE
+206 
-220 TDEPIYE
+220 
-227 YYDTNACGDVKC
+227 
-239 SAVFK
+239 
-244 SSDVNDSKNVI
+244 KNVI

-310 VDVIEMDAA
+310 VDIIEMDAA

-458 DVLILNGRI
+458 DVLLLNGRI
-467 NDDEIEK
+467 NDNEIEK

-534 KTIEVIMILN
+534 KTIEAIMILN

-572 SKQMFENNT
+572 NKQMFENIT
-581 YTSKNINIENK
+581 HESKNIKIENK
-592 TPEKV
+592 TPEKI

-624 SIRLNNTLGIA
+624 SIRLNNTLSIA
-635 DKKSKIE
+635 DKRSKIE

-743 EDILNKIKS
+743 KDILNKIKS

>member
-1 MGVSK
+1 MK
-6 NDVGRPS
+6 YQALYRKYRPKTFDDVYGQQ
-13 NKTIIIRRIL
+13 IVVQIL
-23 KVVLLLIIIALAF
+23 
-36 LIGYNLKDKN
+36 
-46 SNNPIKSS
+46 
-54 GKKIQSDD
+54 
-62 SIKTSKEEL
+62 
-71 QLDDSIVK
+71 
-79 KLYSEIENVSFY
+79 
-91 EKIDGN
+91 
-97 IEDLCAFYCEDM
+97 
-109 TYNDMDDNFKMS
+109 
-121 LVLNQFDLE
+121 
-130 KTNKIKYEE
+130 
-139 IKEKYYDI
+139 
-147 FGNYDIASE
+147 
-156 FYNYNINKLGNVKLN
+156 
-171 KGYYQLLGED
+171 
-181 VTVDPILGTGYTLV
+181 
-195 SAQKDSSKIEL
+195 
-206 FIAQWYNNADELIE
+206 
-220 TDEPIYE
+220 
-227 YYDTNACGDVKC
+227 
-239 SAVFK
+239 
-244 SSDVNDSKNVI
+244 KNVI

-310 VDVIEMDAA
+310 VDIIEMDAA

-458 DVLILNGRI
+458 DVLLLNGRI

-520 LENNSNIVN
+520 LENNSNIVS

-572 SKQMFENNT
+572 NKQMFENAA
-581 YTSKNINIENK
+581 YESKNIKIENK

-624 SIRLNNTLGIA
+624 NIRLNNTLGIA
-635 DKKSKIE
+635 DKTSKIE

-677 GIILTTDSDNILHD
+677 GIIFTTDSDNILHD
-691 LYDNMELLEES
+691 LYDNMKLLEES
-702 LESLLGK
+702 MESLLGK

>member
-1 MGVSK
+1 MK
-6 NDVGRPS
+6 YQALYRKYRPKTFDDVYGQQ
-13 NKTIIIRRIL
+13 I
-23 KVVLLLIIIALAF
+23 VV
-36 LIGYNLKDKN
+36 
-46 SNNPIKSS
+46 
-54 GKKIQSDD
+54 Q
-62 SIKTSKEEL
+62 
-71 QLDDSIVK
+71 
-79 KLYSEIENVSFY
+79 
-91 EKIDGN
+91 
-97 IEDLCAFYCEDM
+97 
-109 TYNDMDDNFKMS
+109 
-121 LVLNQFDLE
+121 
-130 KTNKIKYEE
+130 
-139 IKEKYYDI
+139 
-147 FGNYDIASE
+147 
-156 FYNYNINKLGNVKLN
+156 
-171 KGYYQLLGED
+171 
-181 VTVDPILGTGYTLV
+181 TL
-195 SAQKDSSKIEL
+195 
-206 FIAQWYNNADELIE
+206 
-220 TDEPIYE
+220 
-227 YYDTNACGDVKC
+227 
-239 SAVFK
+239 
-244 SSDVNDSKNVI
+244 KNVI

-310 VDVIEMDAA
+310 VDIIEMDAA

-448 AYADGNIKYE
+448 AYSDGNIKYE
-458 DVLILNGRI
+458 DVLLLNGRI
-467 NDDEIEK
+467 NDNEIEK

-572 SKQMFENNT
+572 NKQMFENNT
-581 YTSKNINIENK
+581 YTSKNIKIENK

-611 KETKDYTLYDELM
+611 KETKNYTLYDELM
-624 SIRLNNTLGIA
+624 NIRLNNTLGIA

-743 EDILNKIKS
+743 KDILNKIKL

>member
-1 MGVSK
+1 MK
-6 NDVGRPS
+6 YQALYRKYRPKTFDDVYGQQ
-13 NKTIIIRRIL
+13 I
-23 KVVLLLIIIALAF
+23 VV
-36 LIGYNLKDKN
+36 
-46 SNNPIKSS
+46 
-54 GKKIQSDD
+54 Q
-62 SIKTSKEEL
+62 
-71 QLDDSIVK
+71 
-79 KLYSEIENVSFY
+79 
-91 EKIDGN
+91 
-97 IEDLCAFYCEDM
+97 
-109 TYNDMDDNFKMS
+109 
-121 LVLNQFDLE
+121 
-130 KTNKIKYEE
+130 
-139 IKEKYYDI
+139 
-147 FGNYDIASE
+147 
-156 FYNYNINKLGNVKLN
+156 
-171 KGYYQLLGED
+171 
-181 VTVDPILGTGYTLV
+181 TL
-195 SAQKDSSKIEL
+195 
-206 FIAQWYNNADELIE
+206 
-220 TDEPIYE
+220 
-227 YYDTNACGDVKC
+227 
-239 SAVFK
+239 
-244 SSDVNDSKNVI
+244 KNVI

-310 VDVIEMDAA
+310 VDIIEMDAA

-458 DVLILNGRI
+458 DVLLLNGRI
-467 NDDEIEK
+467 NDNEIEK

-534 KTIEVIMILN
+534 KIIEVIMILN

-572 SKQMFENNT
+572 NKQMFENNT
-581 YTSKNINIENK
+581 YTSKNIKIENK

-606 VEVPI
+606 MEVPI
-611 KETKDYTLYDELM
+611 KETKNYTLYDELM
-624 SIRLNNTLGIA
+624 NIRLNNTLGIA

>member
-1 MGVSK
+1 MK
-6 NDVGRPS
+6 YQALYRKYRPKTFDDVYGQQ
-13 NKTIIIRRIL
+13 I
-23 KVVLLLIIIALAF
+23 VV
-36 LIGYNLKDKN
+36 
-46 SNNPIKSS
+46 
-54 GKKIQSDD
+54 Q
-62 SIKTSKEEL
+62 
-71 QLDDSIVK
+71 
-79 KLYSEIENVSFY
+79 
-91 EKIDGN
+91 
-97 IEDLCAFYCEDM
+97 
-109 TYNDMDDNFKMS
+109 
-121 LVLNQFDLE
+121 
-130 KTNKIKYEE
+130 
-139 IKEKYYDI
+139 
-147 FGNYDIASE
+147 
-156 FYNYNINKLGNVKLN
+156 
-171 KGYYQLLGED
+171 
-181 VTVDPILGTGYTLV
+181 TL
-195 SAQKDSSKIEL
+195 
-206 FIAQWYNNADELIE
+206 
-220 TDEPIYE
+220 
-227 YYDTNACGDVKC
+227 
-239 SAVFK
+239 
-244 SSDVNDSKNVI
+244 KNVI

-310 VDVIEMDAA
+310 VDIIEMDAA

-458 DVLILNGRI
+458 DVLLLNGRI
-467 NDDEIEK
+467 NDNEIEK

-520 LENNSNIVN
+520 FENNSNIVN

-581 YTSKNINIENK
+581 YTSKNIKIENK

-611 KETKDYTLYDELM
+611 KETKNYTLYDELM
-624 SIRLNNTLGIA
+624 NIRLNNTLGIA

>member
-1 MGVSK
+1 MK
-6 NDVGRPS
+6 YQALYRKYRPKTFDDVYGQQ
-13 NKTIIIRRIL
+13 I
-23 KVVLLLIIIALAF
+23 VV
-36 LIGYNLKDKN
+36 
-46 SNNPIKSS
+46 
-54 GKKIQSDD
+54 Q
-62 SIKTSKEEL
+62 
-71 QLDDSIVK
+71 
-79 KLYSEIENVSFY
+79 
-91 EKIDGN
+91 
-97 IEDLCAFYCEDM
+97 
-109 TYNDMDDNFKMS
+109 
-121 LVLNQFDLE
+121 
-130 KTNKIKYEE
+130 
-139 IKEKYYDI
+139 
-147 FGNYDIASE
+147 
-156 FYNYNINKLGNVKLN
+156 
-171 KGYYQLLGED
+171 
-181 VTVDPILGTGYTLV
+181 TL
-195 SAQKDSSKIEL
+195 
-206 FIAQWYNNADELIE
+206 
-220 TDEPIYE
+220 
-227 YYDTNACGDVKC
+227 
-239 SAVFK
+239 
-244 SSDVNDSKNVI
+244 KNVI

-277 AKIFAKTINCLH
+277 AKIFAKTINCLN

-310 VDVIEMDAA
+310 VDIIEMDAA

-335 LLPTVSKYKIYI
+335 LLPTISKYKIYI

-458 DVLILNGRI
+458 DVLLLNGRI

-534 KTIEVIMILN
+534 KIIEVIMILN

-572 SKQMFENNT
+572 NKQMFENDT
-581 YTSKNINIENK
+581 YTSKDIKIENK

-606 VEVPI
+606 MEVPI
-611 KETKDYTLYDELM
+611 KETKNYTLYDELM
-624 SIRLNNTLGIA
+624 NIRLNNTLGIA

>member
-1 MGVSK
+1 MK
-6 NDVGRPS
+6 YQALYRKYRPKTFDDVYGQQ
-13 NKTIIIRRIL
+13 I
-23 KVVLLLIIIALAF
+23 VV
-36 LIGYNLKDKN
+36 
-46 SNNPIKSS
+46 
-54 GKKIQSDD
+54 Q
-62 SIKTSKEEL
+62 
-71 QLDDSIVK
+71 
-79 KLYSEIENVSFY
+79 
-91 EKIDGN
+91 
-97 IEDLCAFYCEDM
+97 
-109 TYNDMDDNFKMS
+109 
-121 LVLNQFDLE
+121 
-130 KTNKIKYEE
+130 
-139 IKEKYYDI
+139 
-147 FGNYDIASE
+147 
-156 FYNYNINKLGNVKLN
+156 
-171 KGYYQLLGED
+171 
-181 VTVDPILGTGYTLV
+181 TL
-195 SAQKDSSKIEL
+195 
-206 FIAQWYNNADELIE
+206 
-220 TDEPIYE
+220 
-227 YYDTNACGDVKC
+227 
-239 SAVFK
+239 
-244 SSDVNDSKNVI
+244 KNVI

-310 VDVIEMDAA
+310 VDIIEMDAA

-458 DVLILNGRI
+458 DVLLLNGRI

-520 LENNSNIVN
+520 LENNSNIVS

-572 SKQMFENNT
+572 NKQMFENNVHE
-581 YTSKNINIENK
+581 SKNIRIENK

-606 VEVPI
+606 VKLSI

-624 SIRLNNTLGIA
+624 SIRLNNTLSIA

-657 NKLKIINLLDDTKI
+657 NKLKIINLIDDTKI

>member
-1 MGVSK
+1 MK
-6 NDVGRPS
+6 YQALYRKYRPKTFDDVYGQQ
-13 NKTIIIRRIL
+13 I
-23 KVVLLLIIIALAF
+23 VV
-36 LIGYNLKDKN
+36 
-46 SNNPIKSS
+46 
-54 GKKIQSDD
+54 Q
-62 SIKTSKEEL
+62 
-71 QLDDSIVK
+71 
-79 KLYSEIENVSFY
+79 
-91 EKIDGN
+91 
-97 IEDLCAFYCEDM
+97 
-109 TYNDMDDNFKMS
+109 
-121 LVLNQFDLE
+121 
-130 KTNKIKYEE
+130 
-139 IKEKYYDI
+139 
-147 FGNYDIASE
+147 
-156 FYNYNINKLGNVKLN
+156 
-171 KGYYQLLGED
+171 
-181 VTVDPILGTGYTLV
+181 TL
-195 SAQKDSSKIEL
+195 
-206 FIAQWYNNADELIE
+206 
-220 TDEPIYE
+220 
-227 YYDTNACGDVKC
+227 
-239 SAVFK
+239 
-244 SSDVNDSKNVI
+244 KNVI

-310 VDVIEMDAA
+310 VDIIEMDAA

-458 DVLILNGRI
+458 DVLLLNGRI

-520 LENNSNIVN
+520 LENNSNIVS

-572 SKQMFENNT
+572 NKQMFENAA
-581 YTSKNINIENK
+581 YESKNIKIENK

-624 SIRLNNTLGIA
+624 NIRLNNTLGIA
-635 DKKSKIE
+635 DKTSKIE

-677 GIILTTDSDNILHD
+677 GIIFTTDSDNILHD
-691 LYDNMELLEES
+691 LYDNMKLLEES
-702 LESLLGK
+702 MKSLLGK

>member
-1 MGVSK
+1 MK
-6 NDVGRPS
+6 YQALYRKYRPKTFDDVYGQQ
-13 NKTIIIRRIL
+13 I
-23 KVVLLLIIIALAF
+23 VV
-36 LIGYNLKDKN
+36 
-46 SNNPIKSS
+46 
-54 GKKIQSDD
+54 Q
-62 SIKTSKEEL
+62 
-71 QLDDSIVK
+71 
-79 KLYSEIENVSFY
+79 
-91 EKIDGN
+91 
-97 IEDLCAFYCEDM
+97 
-109 TYNDMDDNFKMS
+109 
-121 LVLNQFDLE
+121 
-130 KTNKIKYEE
+130 
-139 IKEKYYDI
+139 
-147 FGNYDIASE
+147 
-156 FYNYNINKLGNVKLN
+156 
-171 KGYYQLLGED
+171 
-181 VTVDPILGTGYTLV
+181 TL
-195 SAQKDSSKIEL
+195 
-206 FIAQWYNNADELIE
+206 
-220 TDEPIYE
+220 
-227 YYDTNACGDVKC
+227 
-239 SAVFK
+239 
-244 SSDVNDSKNVI
+244 KNVI

-296 EKCDICI
+296 EKCDICV
-303 SNNSNEN
+303 SNNLNEN
-310 VDVIEMDAA
+310 VDIIEMDAA

-399 PIPVA
+399 PIPV
-404 TIKER
+404 TIIKER
-409 LKYICA
+409 LKYICT

-458 DVLILNGRI
+458 DVLLLNGRI

-572 SKQMFENNT
+572 NKQMFENNT
-581 YTSKNINIENK
+581 YTSKNIKIENK

-606 VEVPI
+606 MEVPI
-611 KETKDYTLYDELM
+611 KEKKNYKLYDELM
-624 SIRLNNTLGIA
+624 NIRLNNTLGIA

-735 EKIDIIDE
+735 EKIDIINE
-743 EDILNKIKS
+743 EDILNKIKL

>member
-1 MGVSK
+1 MK
-6 NDVGRPS
+6 YQALYRKYRPKTFDDVYGQQ
-13 NKTIIIRRIL
+13 I
-23 KVVLLLIIIALAF
+23 VV
-36 LIGYNLKDKN
+36 
-46 SNNPIKSS
+46 
-54 GKKIQSDD
+54 Q
-62 SIKTSKEEL
+62 
-71 QLDDSIVK
+71 
-79 KLYSEIENVSFY
+79 
-91 EKIDGN
+91 
-97 IEDLCAFYCEDM
+97 
-109 TYNDMDDNFKMS
+109 
-121 LVLNQFDLE
+121 
-130 KTNKIKYEE
+130 
-139 IKEKYYDI
+139 
-147 FGNYDIASE
+147 
-156 FYNYNINKLGNVKLN
+156 
-171 KGYYQLLGED
+171 
-181 VTVDPILGTGYTLV
+181 TL
-195 SAQKDSSKIEL
+195 
-206 FIAQWYNNADELIE
+206 
-220 TDEPIYE
+220 
-227 YYDTNACGDVKC
+227 
-239 SAVFK
+239 
-244 SSDVNDSKNVI
+244 KNVI

-310 VDVIEMDAA
+310 VDIIEMDAA

-448 AYADGNIKYE
+448 AYSDGNIKYE
-458 DVLILNGRI
+458 DVLLLNGRI
-467 NDDEIEK
+467 NDNEIEK

-513 NELIKFK
+513 NDLIKFK

-572 SKQMFENNT
+572 NKQMFENNT
-581 YTSKNINIENK
+581 YTSKNIKIENK

-611 KETKDYTLYDELM
+611 KETKNYTLYDELM
-624 SIRLNNTLGIA
+624 NIRLNNTLGIA

>member
-1 MGVSK
+1 MK
-6 NDVGRPS
+6 YQALYRKYRPKTFDDVYGQQ
-13 NKTIIIRRIL
+13 I
-23 KVVLLLIIIALAF
+23 VV
-36 LIGYNLKDKN
+36 
-46 SNNPIKSS
+46 
-54 GKKIQSDD
+54 Q
-62 SIKTSKEEL
+62 
-71 QLDDSIVK
+71 
-79 KLYSEIENVSFY
+79 
-91 EKIDGN
+91 
-97 IEDLCAFYCEDM
+97 
-109 TYNDMDDNFKMS
+109 
-121 LVLNQFDLE
+121 
-130 KTNKIKYEE
+130 
-139 IKEKYYDI
+139 
-147 FGNYDIASE
+147 
-156 FYNYNINKLGNVKLN
+156 
-171 KGYYQLLGED
+171 
-181 VTVDPILGTGYTLV
+181 TL
-195 SAQKDSSKIEL
+195 
-206 FIAQWYNNADELIE
+206 
-220 TDEPIYE
+220 
-227 YYDTNACGDVKC
+227 
-239 SAVFK
+239 
-244 SSDVNDSKNVI
+244 KNVI

-310 VDVIEMDAA
+310 VDIIEMDAA

-458 DVLILNGRI
+458 DVLLLNGRI
-467 NDDEIEK
+467 NDNEIEK

-558 LFDVTII
+558 LFDVSII

-572 SKQMFENNT
+572 NKQTFENNT
-581 YTSKNINIENK
+581 YTSKNIKIENK

-606 VEVPI
+606 MEVPI
-611 KETKDYTLYDELM
+611 KETKNYTLYDELM
-624 SIRLNNTLGIA
+624 NIRLNNTLGIA

-743 EDILNKIKS
+743 KDILNKIKL

>member
-1 MGVSK
+1 MK
-6 NDVGRPS
+6 YQALYRKYRPKTFDDVYGQQ
-13 NKTIIIRRIL
+13 I
-23 KVVLLLIIIALAF
+23 VV
-36 LIGYNLKDKN
+36 
-46 SNNPIKSS
+46 
-54 GKKIQSDD
+54 Q
-62 SIKTSKEEL
+62 
-71 QLDDSIVK
+71 
-79 KLYSEIENVSFY
+79 
-91 EKIDGN
+91 
-97 IEDLCAFYCEDM
+97 
-109 TYNDMDDNFKMS
+109 
-121 LVLNQFDLE
+121 
-130 KTNKIKYEE
+130 
-139 IKEKYYDI
+139 
-147 FGNYDIASE
+147 
-156 FYNYNINKLGNVKLN
+156 
-171 KGYYQLLGED
+171 
-181 VTVDPILGTGYTLV
+181 TL
-195 SAQKDSSKIEL
+195 
-206 FIAQWYNNADELIE
+206 
-220 TDEPIYE
+220 
-227 YYDTNACGDVKC
+227 
-239 SAVFK
+239 
-244 SSDVNDSKNVI
+244 KNVI

-310 VDVIEMDAA
+310 VDIIEMDAA

-399 PIPVA
+399 PIPVT

-458 DVLILNGRI
+458 DVLLLNGRI

-520 LENNSNIVN
+520 LDNNSNILN

-565 NITNILK
+565 NITNVLK
-572 SKQMFENNT
+572 NKQMFENNT
-581 YTSKNINIENK
+581 YKSKNIKIENK
-592 TPEKV
+592 TSEKV

-611 KETKDYTLYDELM
+611 KEKKDYTLYDELM
-624 SIRLNNTLGIA
+624 SIRLNNILGIA

-677 GIILTTDSDNILHD
+677 GIIFTTDSDNILHD
-691 LYDNMELLEES
+691 LYDNMKLLEES
-702 LESLLGK
+702 MESLLGK

>member
-1 MGVSK
+1 MK
-6 NDVGRPS
+6 YQALYRKYRPKTFDDVYGQQ
-13 NKTIIIRRIL
+13 I
-23 KVVLLLIIIALAF
+23 VV
-36 LIGYNLKDKN
+36 
-46 SNNPIKSS
+46 
-54 GKKIQSDD
+54 Q
-62 SIKTSKEEL
+62 
-71 QLDDSIVK
+71 
-79 KLYSEIENVSFY
+79 
-91 EKIDGN
+91 
-97 IEDLCAFYCEDM
+97 
-109 TYNDMDDNFKMS
+109 
-121 LVLNQFDLE
+121 
-130 KTNKIKYEE
+130 
-139 IKEKYYDI
+139 
-147 FGNYDIASE
+147 
-156 FYNYNINKLGNVKLN
+156 
-171 KGYYQLLGED
+171 
-181 VTVDPILGTGYTLV
+181 TL
-195 SAQKDSSKIEL
+195 
-206 FIAQWYNNADELIE
+206 
-220 TDEPIYE
+220 
-227 YYDTNACGDVKC
+227 
-239 SAVFK
+239 
-244 SSDVNDSKNVI
+244 KNVI

-310 VDVIEMDAA
+310 VDIIEMDAA

-458 DVLILNGRI
+458 DVLLLNGRI
-467 NDDEIEK
+467 NDNEIEK

-487 FTKIES
+487 FAKIES

-520 LENNSNIVN
+520 LENNSNIVS

-572 SKQMFENNT
+572 NKQMFENNT
-581 YTSKNINIENK
+581 YESKNIQIENK
-592 TPEKV
+592 TSEKV

-624 SIRLNNTLGIA
+624 SIRLNNTLSIA

-743 EDILNKIKS
+743 EDMLNKIKS

>member
-1 MGVSK
+1 MK
-6 NDVGRPS
+6 YQALYRKYRPKTFDDVYGQQ
-13 NKTIIIRRIL
+13 I
-23 KVVLLLIIIALAF
+23 VV
-36 LIGYNLKDKN
+36 
-46 SNNPIKSS
+46 
-54 GKKIQSDD
+54 Q
-62 SIKTSKEEL
+62 
-71 QLDDSIVK
+71 
-79 KLYSEIENVSFY
+79 
-91 EKIDGN
+91 
-97 IEDLCAFYCEDM
+97 
-109 TYNDMDDNFKMS
+109 
-121 LVLNQFDLE
+121 
-130 KTNKIKYEE
+130 
-139 IKEKYYDI
+139 
-147 FGNYDIASE
+147 
-156 FYNYNINKLGNVKLN
+156 
-171 KGYYQLLGED
+171 
-181 VTVDPILGTGYTLV
+181 TL
-195 SAQKDSSKIEL
+195 
-206 FIAQWYNNADELIE
+206 
-220 TDEPIYE
+220 
-227 YYDTNACGDVKC
+227 
-239 SAVFK
+239 
-244 SSDVNDSKNVI
+244 KNVI

-310 VDVIEMDAA
+310 VDIIEMDAA

-458 DVLILNGRI
+458 DVLLLNGRI

-520 LENNSNIVN
+520 LKNNSNIVN

-534 KTIEVIMILN
+534 KIIEVIMILN

-572 SKQMFENNT
+572 NKQMFENDT
-581 YTSKNINIENK
+581 YASKNIKIENK

-624 SIRLNNTLGIA
+624 NIRLNNTLGIA

-677 GIILTTDSDNILHD
+677 GIILTTDSDNILRD